1 MLHFNEH
8 DFIFSHKPVIKAGMD
23 NASLQ
28 MNPNQR
34 YELFS
39 ASANL
44 SEESPEKAWIPEGF
58 REIEDSSLY
67 RASCEVER
75 V

>member
-1 MLHFNEH
+1 
-8 DFIFSHKPVIKAGMD
+8 MD